1 MPSDLI
7 GVADP
12 VAPTSKDELIPATF
26 KLVEGHAAGAIA
38 WYWEAK
44 QWPKRLSKGIR
55 FLALLLFGL
64 GALPPFLHA
73 IGVRSP
79 VADGPAASWTAWGY
93 LALALGTSA
102 LAFDHFFGLSSA
114 YTRYVTTAMS
124 LERARHEF
132 RLDWLGLVAKFGP
145 ASQAGTPAE
154 PFISRAIVFLKAVLD
169 LTDRETQDWV
179 AEFRT
184 NLSELERNRKGTAR
198 DGAAWDAR
206 RGRDRSRKRDRGG
219 RRVGRQCRAGAPQ
232 GARYGTRRASSP
244 RNPSGRRSQLNH
256 RDAGGRHRS
265 REPCDEHL
273 VVRERAPEG
282 VKRQR
287 RRRRGLG
294 RQVNAMAT
302 CGDPTAPLS
311 DVPEARVPN
320 VERAS

>member
-73 IGVRSP
+73 IGVRPP

-124 LERARHEF
+124 LERARYEF
-132 RLDWLGLVAKFGP
+132 RLDWLGLMAKFGSP
-145 ASQAGTPAE
+145 SQAGTPAE
-154 PFISRAIVFLKAVLD
+154 PFIARAIVFLKAVLD

-184 NLSELERNRKGTAR
+184 NLSELERIGKAQHATVQPGTL
-198 DGAAWDAR
+198 DVVVTGA
-206 RGRDRSRKRDRGG
+206 
-219 RRVGRQCRAGAPQ
+219 V
-232 GARYGTRRASSP
+232 T
-244 RNPSGRRSQLNH
+244 
-256 RDAGGRHRS
+256 
-265 REPCDEHL
+265 ETEE
-273 VVRERAPEG
+273 VV
-282 VKRQR
+282 VS
-287 RRRRGLG
+287 
-294 RQVNAMAT
+294 V
-302 CGDPTAPLS
+302 D
-311 DVPEARVPN
+311 N
-320 VERAS
+320 VERARLKGPGTVPIGPVLPGTHLVTARNAATGAQGVGTTHVTTASNTSLSVTVPAAR